1 MECKRFE
8 TLIAQYVEGDLP
20 AGKARMVERHLA
32 VCPGCREFARGL
44 RLSQNALKMLGH
56 DEAPSAS
63 LDRVRAKVMRSV
75 AGEPVRRSVY
85 RWQFALAVAVVIA
98 VAAAVLWH
106 SRQSRSP
113 VVSRIERRIATVPPQ
128 VWHRNQAESTT
139 VHRAEVPSAQM
150 AKRSSVHPAPGRSR
164 SVGRRGLPQPK
175 NSKLARRENQTKASP
190 NYAEARISRK
200 PSPLPAESS
209 ASGAKNPKVPAVKV
223 KLLTNDPNIV
233 IYLITD

>member
-1 MECKRFE
+1 MKCKRFE
-8 TLIAQYVEGDLP
+8 RLIALYVEGDLP
-20 AGKARMVERHLA
+20 AGKVRMVERHLA
-32 VCPGCREFARGL
+32 VCPDCREAAKGL
-44 RLSQNALKMLGH
+44 QLSQSALKVLGH
-56 DEAPSAS
+56 DEVPSAS
-63 LDRVRAKVMRSV
+63 LDRMRAKVMRSV
-75 AGEPVRRSVY
+75 ASEPLRRPGH
-85 RWQFALAVAVVIA
+85 RWQFALAGAVVIA
-98 VAAAVLWH
+98 IAAAALWH

-113 VVSRIERRIATVPPQ
+113 VASRTERRIAVVPPQ
-128 VWHRNQAESTT
+128 ARRHNQAESTA
-139 VHRAEVPSAQM
+139 VHQAQVPGTQM

-175 NSKLARRENQTKASP
+175 NSKLARRESQAKASP

-200 PSPLPAESS
+200 PTPLPTESS